1 MVGDINLGAI
11 VGCRRLDVN
20 IVYRS
25 LHPVAVGVYSE
36 CVERVI
42 VLLLDI
48 PRLVLAG
55 VCSPLLSREAH
66 ALRVHQRAVAI
77 EVDELVDRLRR
88 TEHKVQ
94 RLERAARLYVEL
106 GLALRVESEILY
118 AERCLALAR
127 IGCAHNAVS
136 HIRSERVLAV
146 SLNEVAHYDVMVLA
160 GSDKLRC
167 AALRLLA
174 IDERNALTAHTGVAV
189 AARHHER
196 REHLLEFCFGHL
208 RERRASEVLQEEEL
222 EIRLAYAHLIER
234 LVVGLCGYG
243 VLHVVLSSLE
253 VAHLSLELLG
263 HTLGTSERDVVVG
276 AEHYS
281 VNRSAAF
288 IEKYLLLRV
297 GCSNESYDE
306 RKY

>member
-1 MVGDINLGAI
+1 MVGNVNLGAI
-11 VGCRRLDVN
+11 VSSRRLDVN
-20 IVYRS
+20 VVDRS
-25 LHPVAVGVYSE
+25 LHPVAVGVY
-36 CVERVI
+36 CKCAERIV

-48 PRLVLAG
+48 PRLELAG

-77 EVDELVDRLRR
+77 EVDELVNRLRR

-94 RLERAARLYVEL
+94 RLECAARLYVEL

-127 IGCAHNAVS
+127 IGGAHNAVR
-136 HIRSERVLAV
+136 HIRSECVLAV

-167 AALRLLA
+167 TALRLLA

-196 REHLLEFCFGHL
+196 REHLLEFCLGHL
-208 RERRASEVLQEEEL
+208 RERRAAEVLQEEEL

-253 VAHLSLELLG
+253 VAHLSLELIG
-263 HTLGTSERDVVVG
+263 HTLRASERDVVVG

-288 IEKYLLLRV
+288 I
-297 GCSNESYDE
+297 
-306 RKY
+306 